1 MGGGNGVFGGHLWNI
16 AFNIFFP
23 PQNSTTLETDRKLSI
38 YSLKVVYTLG
48 FPIGVSFSVLI
59 VYIFNDQVLA
69 LAMLITFQNFCIR
82 SK

>member
-1 MGGGNGVFGGHLWNI
+1 M
-16 AFNIFFP
+16 
-23 PQNSTTLETDRKLSI
+23 DRKLNI